1 MKTMKTRWV
10 KILICF
16 NVWKVFISYLSSSTG
31 KKMATFWYKKL
42 YIRGGGGGG
51 DPRIF
56 ACILASIMLINVIA
70 DK

>member
-1 MKTMKTRWV
+1 MKTHWV

-16 NVWKVFISYLSSSTG
+16 NVWKVFISYLLFSTG

-42 YIRGGGGGG
+42 YIGGGGGH
-51 DPRIF
+51 PRIF